1 MDTGRGLVG
10 NPVLHFVD
18 EACVLKD
25 EALVIK
31 DDLFQRYKSWSDKS
45 GLRPLTKIK
54 FYEQLLSDFPGIVE
68 ARPGGGSRHFK
79 GIGLLI

>member
-1 MDTGRGLVG
+1 
-10 NPVLHFVD
+10 VLD
-18 EACVLKD
+18 E

-31 DDLFQRYKSWSDKS
+31 DDLYRKYKSWSGKS
-45 GLRPLTKIK
+45 GLRPLGKIK

-79 GIGLLI
+79 GIGLLIS